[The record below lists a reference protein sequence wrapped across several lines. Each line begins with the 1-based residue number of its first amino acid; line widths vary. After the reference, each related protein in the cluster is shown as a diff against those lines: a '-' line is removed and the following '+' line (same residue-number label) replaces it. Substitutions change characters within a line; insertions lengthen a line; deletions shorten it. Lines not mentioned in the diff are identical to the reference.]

1 MTLLALARGR
11 LGLEL
16 APSSGG
22 AVARFTVDGS
32 DVCRPMAA
40 ADAAARATLQSVER
54 QHALGTRL
62 TDLPLLPDHSGTA
75 LEARR

>member
-1 MTLLALARGR
+1 MTGQRQA
-11 LGLEL
+11 E
-16 APSSGG
+16 
-22 AVARFTVDGS
+22 AV
-32 DVCRPMAA
+32 
-40 ADAAARATLQSVER
+40 R